1 MAILEPMLMLIFSGD
16 GDAGWASG
24 SYMEAEEGSVQEETT
39 KSGSLWRVGFTQLL
53 LALQFSAFLPVLC
66 IRLSHSI

>member
-39 KSGSLWRVGFTQLL
+39 KSGSLWREGRGNGLK
-53 LALQFSAFLPVLC
+53 
-66 IRLSHSI
+66 